1 MIEMTQ
7 RPTVVISLDF
17 ELRWGMQARLRFDP
31 NAYRE
36 NLENEIPVVQQLLK
50 LFLERRIHATWAVVG
65 AIACHGWDEYFLRA
79 PRPPR
84 YHDPNLAI
92 SPRYAELD
100 PDGRLHF
107 GAGAVHA
114 IHDTPGQELGTHT
127 FSHILMR
134 EPGISAD
141 DVRLDLQAA
150 ASLWRERFG
159 AAPVSLVFP
168 KNQIAFDS
176 VVRDCG
182 IRIWRGTE
190 GPWYFDRND
199 ARRISPLSRGLR
211 LIDAVNPFVCRAS
224 PVQGNVTRSSLFLR
238 TNLPRPAWA
247 LHVAR
252 IRREL
257 AALRAPQVFHLWWH
271 PHNLGV
277 QTRTRIGR
285 VEQILN
291 LIASECARGRV
302 VSRSMSQLLPGN
314 ASSC

>member
-7 RPTVVISLDF
+7 RASVVISLDF
-17 ELRWGMQARLRFDP
+17 ELRWGMQDRLRFDR

-36 NLENEIPVVQQLLK
+36 NLENETHVAPQLLR
-50 LFLERRIHATWAVVG
+50 LFLERQIRATWAVVG
-65 AIACHGWDEYFLRA
+65 AIACRSWDEYFVRA

-84 YHDPNLAI
+84 YQNPDLAI

-107 GAGAVHA
+107 GAGFVHA
-114 IHDTPGQELGTHT
+114 IHGTPGQELGTHT

-134 EPGISAD
+134 EPGVTAD
-141 DVRLDLQAA
+141 DVRLDLHAV

-168 KNQIAFDS
+168 RNQIAFES
-176 VVRDCG
+176 VVRGCG

-190 GPWYFDRND
+190 GPWYFDRNE
-199 ARRISPLSRGLR
+199 AGRMSPLSRGLR
-211 LIDAVNPFVCRAS
+211 LFDAVNPYVRRAS
-224 PVQGNVTRSSLFLR
+224 SVQGEVTRSSLFLR
-238 TNLPRPAWA
+238 ANLPRPAWV

-257 AALRAPQVFHLWWH
+257 AALRPPQVFHLWWH
-271 PHNLGV
+271 PHNLGPQV
-277 QTRTRIGR
+277 RVRLGR
-285 VEQILN
+285 VEQILD
-291 LIASECARGRV
+291 LIAGECARGRV
-302 VSRSMSQLLPGN
+302 VSRSMSQLLPGGT
-314 ASSC
+314 APA